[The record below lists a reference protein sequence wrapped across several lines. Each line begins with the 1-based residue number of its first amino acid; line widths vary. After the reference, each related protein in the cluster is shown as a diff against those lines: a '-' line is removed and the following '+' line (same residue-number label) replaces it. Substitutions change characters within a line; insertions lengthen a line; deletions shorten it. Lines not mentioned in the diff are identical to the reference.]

1 MLVKNPLDKE
11 VSLNHKGE
19 VYYIDADKTVD
30 FPEEIAK
37 QWVTIYQFMTIEKAE
52 VKEEVTKETKEA
64 KKK

>member
-19 VYYIDADKTVD
+19 IYYIGANQLVD

-52 VKEEVTKETKEA
+52 VVKEDAPKES

>member
-11 VSLNHKGE
+11 VSLNYKGE
-19 VYYIDADKTVD
+19 AYFIDAESMVD

-37 QWVTIYQFMTIEKAE
+37 QWVTIYQFMTIEKA
-52 VKEEVTKETKEA
+52 VKEETPKEPKEA